1 MIDGTKQK
9 IKKLNEYLE
18 KNDRKTILFFSIVL
32 CLLSCFCIILGNT
45 QRFALNDDAALNAI
59 AIGNRGERNRTYLP
73 FCNICYGYLLY
84 ALYEITDC
92 INWYTIFPM
101 LLSIL
106 ALVVLTVTLSK
117 ISENRLAPLAVFI
130 FILAFGECLFATM
143 TFTYFAAFFSAVGLF
158 LIYLASIKLTGR
170 QKYVILLIGVALGL
184 VGYWIRRGSFI
195 SVAPVIAVCVAWQF
209 LRTVKTNADKRL
221 TKAEVR
227 KLAGKF
233 FGCVW
238 GFLLLGCL
246 VWISYRINVNVYNT
260 SEEWTFWQQFNR
272 FRAALLDYPRLDY
285 NLYEAEYNAIGIDE
299 LDYDFFFSWSFADLN
314 KFNLDTLKKMNDLR
328 LQVQTESFSLVG
340 SIISFLK
347 GTWNLIN
354 AKMVIALFLLFA
366 GGAGSLQKKN
376 LWLLLPIFLG
386 IAECYYLLV
395 KGRYIFRA
403 IISVLFVVSLLF
415 LLTLSERNSVLG
427 KVKTKKV
434 LWIYPLCAVGIAITM
449 LFSTAGRISEEVQAH
464 AMETMTYDLRSII
477 NDDEDC
483 LYVVERPVSIGG
495 KSGVLSVPKKYKNNI
510 YPTGGWGVPSPLY
523 QYLLKKYGIDE
534 EGVIR
539 GLYDNQA
546 NVYYLTDHVYGRE
559 QRMLTYIQRN
569 YDENVSLET
578 VDECQG
584 LVICR
589 YYVDCQPP
597 SDALANAS
605 VSSCEFQIEE
615 NDKTYMLKGFCTC
628 DEIDPYKQNVWIRV
642 TTRKNKKS
650 HVVYQRCSKTLRQ
663 EDYLLT
669 HRDHNNASGFTC
681 EIARKSVKNAL
692 KVELVI
698 FDGRD
703 TLACKDITDSFQ

>member
-366 GGAGSLQKKN
+366 GGGWLFAEKKPVAFTSYFSRNSRMLLPLGQRKVYIQSHYQRVICCVSAFPADVIRKEFCTWQGQNKKGSVDLSSVCGRNSNHDAFLHRGKNFRRSAGSCH
-376 LWLLLPIFLG
+376 G
-386 IAECYYLLV
+386 
-395 KGRYIFRA
+395 
-403 IISVLFVVSLLF
+403 
-415 LLTLSERNSVLG
+415 
-427 KVKTKKV
+427 
-434 LWIYPLCAVGIAITM
+434 
-449 LFSTAGRISEEVQAH
+449 
-464 AMETMTYDLRSII
+464 
-477 NDDEDC
+477 
-483 LYVVERPVSIGG
+483 
-495 KSGVLSVPKKYKNNI
+495 
-510 YPTGGWGVPSPLY
+510 
-523 QYLLKKYGIDE
+523 
-534 EGVIR
+534 
-539 GLYDNQA
+539 
-546 NVYYLTDHVYGRE
+546 
-559 QRMLTYIQRN
+559 N
-569 YDENVSLET
+569 YDVRFAEYN
-578 VDECQG
+578 
-584 LVICR
+584 
-589 YYVDCQPP
+589 
-597 SDALANAS
+597 
-605 VSSCEFQIEE
+605 
-615 NDKTYMLKGFCTC
+615 
-628 DEIDPYKQNVWIRV
+628 
-642 TTRKNKKS
+642 
-650 HVVYQRCSKTLRQ
+650 
-663 EDYLLT
+663 
-669 HRDHNNASGFTC
+669 
-681 EIARKSVKNAL
+681 
-692 KVELVI
+692 
-698 FDGRD
+698 
-703 TLACKDITDSFQ
+703 